1 MAIMRNAAPDE
12 TVAPL
17 GGHAGRPRT
26 GRREEGARQP
36 GCLLPPE
43 SPGFRRACR
52 EGPCPSGAGRPL
64 RRQPL
69 GPAGSR
75 WASAGPC
82 PRYGSGVRE
91 GRTARTRRPRLGL
104 GVILRHRPQPLPLRR
119 DAGGAAAGAAGGGAH
134 GVRVQQRVVPT
145 PYADNGVRG
154 WAREQRFGRRPYQRA
169 ASRPSPRLVGPTDGT
184 SHLCVAAAPDAALL
198 PRVRRGAEALDL
210 ARCEAAPRRSTWPCP
225 REAPGTR
232 STHWAAAS
240 ASGGCTKR
248 RSSTPTR

>member
-1 MAIMRNAAPDE
+1 MRRLRLLAAIPA
-12 TVAPL
+12 
-17 GGHAGRPRT
+17 
-26 GRREEGARQP
+26 
-36 GCLLPPE
+36 
-43 SPGFRRACR
+43 
-52 EGPCPSGAGRPL
+52 
-64 RRQPL
+64 
-69 GPAGSR
+69 GPALAVGKKAHASLGACYLRSRQASVERAAKARARAVLVVHYDDNPWDPPAAR